1 LAGDESVTHELFSYS
16 GEFYF
21 DQQVWGPFVTIC

>member
-21 DQQVWGPFVTIC
+21 DQQVWGPL